1 MKLCECIGCLYS
13 QYLKK
18 FILKHQFHQ
27 IIHCHCLCQKPRTS
41 FEQCW
46 KKPKIKRGSENEG
59 FERRHVSDIC
69 LLQVSTTQTES
80 AFYRKEYRVNL
91 FETLFCSHKFP

>member
-1 MKLCECIGCLYS
+1 MLE
-13 QYLKK
+13 
-18 FILKHQFHQ
+18 
-27 IIHCHCLCQKPRTS
+27 
-41 FEQCW
+41 

-80 AFYRKEYRVNL
+80 AFYRKEYRVN
-91 FETLFCSHKFP
+91 